1 MLLPRLP
8 CPRDG
13 ALSNVRLYRKGV
25 HLFLNYVCG
34 VAHAALKKLGM
45 LKNGC
50 AHFVKAVVFGYLA
63 HCRFNILGFVAV
75 LGQQIESTLMELVIS
90 DISNI
95 LSVGDYIS
103 DAQGA

>member
-13 ALSNVRLYRKGV
+13 RYRTSAFIGKGV
-25 HLFLNYVCG
+25 HLFLNYVGG

-45 LKNGC
+45 LKNRC

-75 LGQQIESTLMELVIS
+75 LGQQIESTL
-90 DISNI
+90 
-95 LSVGDYIS
+95 Y
-103 DAQGA
+103 GACYK

>member
-1 MLLPRLP
+1 M
-8 CPRDG
+8 
-13 ALSNVRLYRKGV
+13 
-25 HLFLNYVCG
+25 NYVCG

-45 LKNGC
+45 LKNRC

-103 DAQGA
+103 YAQDA